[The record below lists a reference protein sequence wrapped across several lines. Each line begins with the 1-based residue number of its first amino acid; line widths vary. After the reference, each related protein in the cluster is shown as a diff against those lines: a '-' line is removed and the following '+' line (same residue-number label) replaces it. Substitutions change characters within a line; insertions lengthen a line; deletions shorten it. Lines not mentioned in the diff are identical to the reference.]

1 MISPQEDEVES
12 FSWKISRKDQKK
24 YWLTNYIF
32 ILSLFLQ
39 NDSPA
44 DFLGFMESSL
54 KTSRVILVWS
64 SWWEKSPAEWQVCVE
79 SSEMSDVPG
88 LCGIILC

>member
-24 YWLTNYIF
+24 YWLKNYIF

-44 DFLGFMESSL
+44 DFLGFMESL
-54 KTSRVILVWS
+54 H
-64 SWWEKSPAEWQVCVE
+64 
-79 SSEMSDVPG
+79 
-88 LCGIILC
+88 